1 MSPLWHPPP
10 CSRTTTRTSSF
21 LSTKK
26 QQEPCRPR
34 LCATAE
40 PIAEHTSC
48 KTSQNTHIAEH
59 MANHATEHTQLSTFR
74 TCRRTHGASTRAREK
89 HIARSAAEQTAE
101 PMRVRTHTC
110 ECIAKQYS
118 AAFVTKPSHQVAPVA
133 FGPSSW
139 AGAVTKA
146 RAAKTRAAQKV
157 KVTRAARVT
166 RAAEAAKAART
177 ANATRMEACPLRS
190 CPLR

>member
-1 MSPLWHPPP
+1 MFTNNHKNSV
-10 CSRTTTRTSSF
+10 F

-59 MANHATEHTQLSTFR
+59 MAKHATEHTQLRTFII
-74 TCRRTHGASTRAREK
+74 CRRTHGESTRAREK
-89 HIARSAAEQTAE
+89 HITGSAAEQTAE

-157 KVTRAARVT
+157 KVAEA
-166 RAAEAAKAART
+166 AAEAAKAART
-177 ANATRMEACPLRS
+177 ARATRMEACPLRS
-190 CPLR
+190 SPLRRDAWEA